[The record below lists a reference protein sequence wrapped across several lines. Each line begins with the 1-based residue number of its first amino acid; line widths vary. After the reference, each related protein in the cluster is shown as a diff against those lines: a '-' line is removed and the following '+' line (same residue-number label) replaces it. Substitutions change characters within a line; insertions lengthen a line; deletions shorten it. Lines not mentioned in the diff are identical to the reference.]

1 MQSYLGSLCI
11 FLAAVCWG
19 FLGPIGRIA
28 MDEGLSPTDVAFW
41 RAAFACCFFLLHA
54 ARARTL
60 KVRARADLGAFA
72 LFGIVSIASFFAC
85 YQYAVRN
92 GGSALSSVLL
102 YTAPAWVAVF
112 SRLFFGERFTA
123 IKIAAIAMALAG
135 VIFIS
140 FSGADSGPL
149 PPVGQAA
156 PVSAFPLAGVFF
168 GLLSG
173 LLYSTHY
180 IFSKRYL
187 KYYTAFTL
195 YGFSM
200 IFAVLAML
208 PFVSRF
214 PGTLA
219 AWGSVLFLA
228 FICTYAAYLVYCEG
242 LKRLAPT
249 KAAVLCTLEPVV
261 ATALAWWI
269 WDERFSGMGWVG
281 AALVIGAVLVLVL
294 GSDKEASTADPGR

>member
-1 MQSYLGSLCI
+1 MQSYMGSLFI

-28 MDEGLSPTDVAFW
+28 MNEGMSPMDVAFW

-54 ARARTL
+54 ARARMLTL
-60 KVRARADLGAFA
+60 RAVADLGAFA
-72 LFGIVSIASFFAC
+72 LFGLVSIASFFAC
-85 YQYAVRN
+85 YQYAVRH
-92 GGSALSSVLL
+92 GGAALSSVLL

-112 SRLFFGERFTA
+112 SRLIFGERLTV
-123 IKIAAIAMALAG
+123 IKVAAIGMALAG
-135 VIFIS
+135 VICIS
-140 FSGADSGPL
+140 FSGADSGPV
-149 PPVGQAA
+149 PPAGQE
-156 PVSAFPLAGVFF
+156 VSGTAFPLAGAFF

-200 IFAVLAML
+200 IFAVLGML
-208 PFVSRF
+208 PFVSHF
-214 PGTLA
+214 PGTPA
-219 AWGSVLFLA
+219 AWGAVLFLA
-228 FICTYAAYLVYCEG
+228 FICTYAAYWAYCEG

-249 KAAVLCTLEPVV
+249 KAAVLCTLEPVI
-261 ATALAWWI
+261 ATALAWWM
-269 WDERFSGMGWVG
+269 WDERFSGAGWVG

-294 GSDKEASTADPGR
+294 APGKETAEAESGC